1 MSAEP
6 GRRSSYGAKTQPQ
19 TTGRGVATE
28 EGTVEGWDRYPGENR
43 AHGRRRRRLD
53 ATGDVPDNPSDTR
66 LVSFFYVFASVIVV
80 GVLVQIRQTGDRA
93 GLPFLVIWSVAVVI
107 QGSWMLMRMPW
118 RIQTDDRGI
127 HFLARTRKI
136 EVPWDR
142 LRSVSSPWY
151 DMNRVSIRWRWEG
164 GRLRTMGPWEHQHRL
179 LTTIEQRAPG
189 VTIEGL

>member
-1 MSAEP
+1 MDDVDGGSTRQETYRITLP
-6 GRRSSYGAKTQPQ
+6 M
-19 TTGRGVATE
+19 
-28 EGTVEGWDRYPGENR
+28 
-43 AHGRRRRRLD
+43 RLF
-53 ATGDVPDNPSDTR
+53 
-66 LVSFFYVFASVIVV
+66 VSFFYVFASVIVV
-80 GVLVQIRQTGDRA
+80 GVLVQMRHTGDRA

-118 RIQTDDRGI
+118 RIRTDDRAI

-136 EVPWDR
+136 EVPWGR

-179 LTTIEQRAPG
+179 LTTIEQLAPG
-189 VTIEGL
+189 VTIEGLRSVAARPRRIREGPA